1 VDDQGQKGTTDD
13 VTRCSNIS
21 CFTGLVYMQFDP
33 RFSFEPCCLPQT
45 QHVHGQQHETED
57 DAVSGAYTA
66 ARFEA

>member
-1 VDDQGQKGTTDD
+1 M
-13 VTRCSNIS
+13 S
-21 CFTGLVYMQFDP
+21 MQFDP